1 MNNELTDTSSP
12 AAMLWNSHNASLGTS
27 YMGKPVTEI
36 TRNDDGT
43 VSFLVMGGDDN
54 NVLYNSTATG
64 IATLKTTDSKVADR
78 RVYSIDGRL
87 LGTDIN
93 AMPKGLY
100 IVGAAGLA
108 GSTLGLS
115 CLGRDSASLST
126 FSPMAAQMS
135 IPILILW

>member
-1 MNNELTDTSSP
+1 
-12 AAMLWNSHNASLGTS
+12 MLWNSHNASLGETK
-27 YMGKPVTEI
+27 MGKPVTEI

-54 NVLYNSTATG
+54 NVLDNSTATG

-100 IVGAAGLA
+100 IVG
-108 GSTLGLS
+108 
-115 CLGRDSASLST
+115 GRKVVK
-126 FSPMAAQMS
+126 
-135 IPILILW
+135 

>member
-12 AAMLWNSHNASLGTS
+12 AAMLWNSHNASLGTP
-27 YMGKPVTEI
+27 YKGKPVTEI

-54 NVLYNSTATG
+54 NVLDNSTATG

-100 IVGAAGLA
+100 IVG
-108 GSTLGLS
+108 
-115 CLGRDSASLST
+115 GRKVVK
-126 FSPMAAQMS
+126 
-135 IPILILW
+135 